1 MKLSLPLLAAV
12 YLLVLNLAA
21 FLAFAVDKSASKRHE
36 WRIPEARL
44 LLLSALG
51 GFVGAFLGMRVF
63 HHKTRKVKFTLGVP
77 LTAVL
82 WIAAAGLLLWLRFRG

>member
-1 MKLSLPLLAAV
+1 MKPTLVLCA
-12 YLLVLNLAA
+12 YLLMMNLAA
-21 FLAFAVDKSASKRHE
+21 FIAFGVDKRRARQGR
-36 WRIPEARL
+36 WRVPEARL

-82 WIAAAGLLLWLRFRG
+82 WIAAAALLLWLRFRG